1 MEQATSAALTTAERN
16 KMAATYGA
24 ILGVIYMVLSTVGFM
39 GVSNIA
45 MSWIV
50 QGLWLVSMLILIGI
64 FLKMIRKANGG
75 YLEFREA
82 FGSAFVMLLIA
93 VLINQ
98 VYVVTYVRVID
109 PDVMTKMKDATMR
122 WMEQM
127 KTPDET
133 IDATMERF
141 DKQIADSKTFSVS
154 SALFNYFGSLLFFSL
169 LSLIPCSIV
178 KKPRPIFD
186 NA

>member
-1 MEQATSAALTTAERN
+1 MENTASASLTTAARN

-24 ILGVIYMVLSTVGFM
+24 ILGVVFMVLSTVGFM

-50 QGLWLVSMLILIGI
+50 QGLSLVSMLVLIGI
-64 FLKMIRKANGG
+64 FLKIIRKANGG

-82 FGSAFVMLLIA
+82 FGSAFVMLLVA
-93 VLINQ
+93 LLISQ
-98 VYVVTYVRVID
+98 VYNVVYVRFID
-109 PDVMTKMKDATMR
+109 PDVMMKMKDATLR

-127 KTPDET
+127 KSPDET

-154 SALFNYFGSLLFFSL
+154 GALFTYFGGLLFFSL
-169 LSLIPCSIV
+169 LSLIPCAIV
-178 KKPRPIFD
+178 KKQRPIFD

>member
-1 MEQATSAALTTAERN
+1 MEQATSATLTTAARN

-24 ILGVIYMVLSTVGFM
+24 ILGVVLMVLSTIGFM

-50 QGLWLVSMLILIGI
+50 QGTSLVGVLVLIGI
-64 FLKMIRKANGG
+64 FLKTIRKANGG

-82 FGSAFVMLLIA
+82 FGSAFVMLLVALLMSQAYNVI
-93 VLINQ
+93 
-98 VYVVTYVRVID
+98 YVRFID
-109 PDVMTKMKDATMR
+109 PDVMMKMKDATLR

-127 KTPDET
+127 KSPDET

-141 DKQIADSKTFSVS
+141 DKQIADSKTFDVTG
-154 SALFNYFGSLLFFSL
+154 ALFSYFGPLLFFSL
-169 LSLIPCSIV
+169 LSLIPCAIV